1 MPILVNALLI
11 FVAVLLLTALV
22 LLWKI
27 YTVVKKQKTDS
38 QKGSKSTGASS
49 K

>member
-1 MPILVNALLI
+1 MPILVNTLLI
-11 FVAVLLLTALV
+11 FVAVLLFTALV

-27 YTVVKKQKTDS
+27 YAVVKKQKTDS
-38 QKGSKSTGASS
+38 QKGNKSTVASS